1 MFVNGCVSQPN
12 LFMLDFFFWV
22 CKKREIKHFNRP
34 PQHIRHPQGP
44 YNTRVERQARRPTDV
59 PKTIF
64 SSLQQF
70 WTGYFFFFV
79 LPYSIYLLPFD
90 HQTMLQ
96 WRHSLNKI
104 FHPPQN
110 PPSRTASHEP
120 QPIVPI
126 CVRFPEPLWP
136 TVPRPDA
143 SRVVLQDV
151 CNWERSEIILLV

>member
-12 LFMLDFFFWV
+12 LFMLDFFFLSLQ
-22 CKKREIKHFNRP
+22 KKRIKLFNGP

-44 YNTRVERQARRPTDV
+44 PNTRIERQARRPTDV

-104 FHPPQN
+104 FHPPRN
-110 PPSRTASHEP
+110 PPLGPLLTNPSRLF
-120 QPIVPI
+120 
-126 CVRFPEPLWP
+126 RFAFGSPNRFGQLCSGLMHPGWCCKMCA
-136 TVPRPDA
+136 TGND
-143 SRVVLQDV
+143 QK
-151 CNWERSEIILLV
+151 